1 MNIRHEHAIATR
13 MAEEPLAQPLMNAV
27 ASTGDP
33 SRPARSIGGFI
44 REARNLSDEQVEQ
57 ILIYQRKND
66 LKFGEAAVALQLASG
81 EDVRRALSFQFD
93 YPYGEARVRSLSAEL
108 VVAAA
113 PFSPAAEVFRDLR
126 SKLLGLGPAEGE
138 VKRALAVLSP
148 EVGDGKTFVAANLAI
163 AFSQLGLRTL
173 IVDADLRSPR
183 VHKLFEVPD
192 RVGLS
197 NVLAGLTHQDFIYDV
212 PGLPCLYVL
221 PAGIEP
227 PNPNELIA
235 KPGFTLLL
243 RDLLQRFDQ
252 VIVDTPASSLGAD
265 ARITAMKAG
274 SCLVVSRRHGTKVKA
289 LKALLDAVDKSPT
302 ALAGVMLNDR

>member
-1 MNIRHEHAIATR
+1 MNRHDNAITTR
-13 MAEEPLAQPLMNAV
+13 ALDAPQAKPVIQVYAQTGEPLRTP
-27 ASTGDP
+27 
-33 SRPARSIGGFI
+33 RSIGGFI

-57 ILIYQRKND
+57 ILLYQRKND

-93 YPYGEARVRSLSAEL
+93 YPYGEARERSLSAEL

-113 PFSPAAEVFRDLR
+113 PFSPAAEAFRDLR
-126 SKLLGLGPAEGE
+126 SRLLDSGPAEGE
-138 VKRALAVLSP
+138 TRRALAVLSP
-148 EVGDGKTFVAANLAI
+148 DQGDGKTFVAANLAI

-183 VHKLFEVPD
+183 VHKVFEVPD

-197 NVLAGLTHQDFIYDV
+197 NVLAGLTQQDFIYDV

-252 VIVDTPASSLGAD
+252 VIVDTPAASLGAD

-274 SCLVVSRRHGTKVKA
+274 SCLVVSRRHGTKVKS
-289 LKALLDAVDKSPT
+289 LRALLDAVDKSPT
-302 ALAGVMLNDR
+302 ALAGVMLNAR

>member
-1 MNIRHEHAIATR
+1 MNRHDNAITTR
-13 MAEEPLAQPLMNAV
+13 ALDAPQAKPVIQVYAQTGEPLRTP
-27 ASTGDP
+27 
-33 SRPARSIGGFI
+33 RSIGGFI

-57 ILIYQRKND
+57 ILLYQRKND
-66 LKFGEAAVALQLASG
+66 LKFGEAAVALQPASG

-93 YPYGEARVRSLSAEL
+93 YPYGEARERSLSAEL

-113 PFSPAAEVFRDLR
+113 PFSPAAEAFRDLR
-126 SKLLGLGPAEGE
+126 SRLLDSGPAEGE
-138 VKRALAVLSP
+138 TRRALAVLSP
-148 EVGDGKTFVAANLAI
+148 DQGDGKTFVAANLAI

-183 VHKLFEVPD
+183 VHKVFEVPD

-197 NVLAGLTHQDFIYDV
+197 NVLAGLTQQDFIYDV

-252 VIVDTPASSLGAD
+252 VIVDTPAASLGAD

-274 SCLVVSRRHGTKVKA
+274 SCLVVSRRHGTKVKS
-289 LKALLDAVDKSPT
+289 LRALLDAVDKSPT

>member
-1 MNIRHEHAIATR
+1 MNQQEHAITTR
-13 MAEEPLAQPLMNAV
+13 SLDDMSGRQVTHGHSP
-27 ASTGDP
+27 ASETLRTP
-33 SRPARSIGGFI
+33 RSIGGFI

-57 ILIYQRKND
+57 ILLYQRKND

-113 PFSPAAEVFRDLR
+113 PFSPAAEAFRDLR
-126 SKLLGLGPAEGE
+126 SKLLGNGPVEGE
-138 VKRALAVLSP
+138 ARRALAVVSP
-148 EVGDGKTFVAANLAI
+148 DQGDGKTFVAANLAI

-183 VHKLFEVPD
+183 VHKVFEVPD

-212 PGLPCLYVL
+212 SGLPCLYVL

-274 SCLVVSRRHGTKVKA
+274 SCLVVSRRHGTKVKS
-289 LKALLDAVDKSPT
+289 LKALLEAVDKSPT
-302 ALAGVMLNDR
+302 VLAGVMLNDR

>member
-1 MNIRHEHAIATR
+1 MNRHDNAITTR
-13 MAEEPLAQPLMNAV
+13 APDEPQAQPVIQAYPQTGEPLRTP
-27 ASTGDP
+27 
-33 SRPARSIGGFI
+33 RSIGGFI

-57 ILIYQRKND
+57 ILLYQRKND

-113 PFSPAAEVFRDLR
+113 PFSPAAEAFRDLR
-126 SKLLGLGPAEGE
+126 SKLLGNGPVEGE
-138 VKRALAVLSP
+138 ARRALAVVSP
-148 EVGDGKTFVAANLAI
+148 DQGDGKTFVAANLAI

-183 VHKLFEVPD
+183 VHKVFEVPD

-252 VIVDTPASSLGAD
+252 VIVDTPAASLGAD

-274 SCLVVSRRHGTKVKA
+274 SCLVVSRRHGTKVRS
-289 LKALLDAVDKSPT
+289 LKALLEAVDKSPT

>member
-1 MNIRHEHAIATR
+1 MNRHETAITTR
-13 MAEEPLAQPLMNAV
+13 SLEEPQAQPVINAY
-27 ASTGDP
+27 P
-33 SRPARSIGGFI
+33 SAGEPLRTPRSIGGFI

-57 ILIYQRKND
+57 ILLYQRKND

-113 PFSPAAEVFRDLR
+113 PFSPAAEAFRDLR
-126 SKLLGLGPAEGE
+126 SKLLGNGPAEGD
-138 VKRALAVLSP
+138 VRRALAVLSP
-148 EVGDGKTFVAANLAI
+148 DQGDGKTFVAANLAI

-183 VHKLFEVPD
+183 VHKVFEVPD

-252 VIVDTPASSLGAD
+252 VIVDTPAASLGAD

-274 SCLVVSRRHGTKVKA
+274 SCLVVSRRHGTKVKS
-289 LKALLDAVDKSPT
+289 LKALLESVDKSPT
-302 ALAGVMLNDR
+302 TLAGVMLNDR

>member
-1 MNIRHEHAIATR
+1 MNRHDNAITTRAPDQPQAQPVIHAYPQTG
-13 MAEEPLAQPLMNAV
+13 EPLRTP
-27 ASTGDP
+27 
-33 SRPARSIGGFI
+33 RSIGGFI

-57 ILIYQRKND
+57 ILLYQRKND

-113 PFSPAAEVFRDLR
+113 PFSPAAEAFRDLR
-126 SKLLGLGPAEGE
+126 SKLLGNGPVEGE
-138 VKRALAVLSP
+138 ARRALAVVSP
-148 EVGDGKTFVAANLAI
+148 DQGDGKTFVAANLAI

-183 VHKLFEVPD
+183 VHKVFEVPD

-252 VIVDTPASSLGAD
+252 VIVDTPAASLGAD

-274 SCLVVSRRHGTKVKA
+274 SCLVVSRRHGTKVKS

>member
-1 MNIRHEHAIATR
+1 MNHQEHALMTR
-13 MAEEPLAQPLMNAV
+13 SLEDTSGRQLSYGHSS
-27 ASTGDP
+27 ASETL
-33 SRPARSIGGFI
+33 RPPRSIGGLI

-57 ILIYQRKND
+57 ILLYQRKND

-93 YPYGEARVRSLSAEL
+93 YPYGEARVRSLSSEL

-113 PFSPAAEVFRDLR
+113 PFSPAAEAFRDLR
-126 SKLLGLGPAEGE
+126 SKLLGNGPVEGE
-138 VKRALAVLSP
+138 ARRALAVVSP
-148 EVGDGKTFVAANLAI
+148 DQGDGKTFVAANLAI

-183 VHKLFEVPD
+183 VHKMFEVPD

-197 NVLAGLTHQDFIYDV
+197 NVLAGLAHQDFIYDV
-212 PGLPCLYVL
+212 PGLPSLYVL

-252 VIVDTPASSLGAD
+252 VIVDTPAASLGAD

-274 SCLVVSRRHGTKVKA
+274 SCLVVSRRHGTKVKS
-289 LKALLDAVDKSPT
+289 LKALLEAVDKSPT

>member
-1 MNIRHEHAIATR
+1 MSRRHDRAIATR
-13 MAEEPLAQPLMNAV
+13 VSDDSLAQPLLNALPP
-27 ASTGDP
+27 TGDALRAP
-33 SRPARSIGGFI
+33 RSIGGFI

-57 ILIYQRKND
+57 ILLYQRKND

-93 YPYGEARVRSLSAEL
+93 YPYGEARVRNLSAEL

-113 PFSPAAEVFRDLR
+113 PFSPAAEAFRDLR
-126 SKLLGLGPAEGE
+126 SKLLALGPVDGE
-138 VKRALAVLSP
+138 PKRALAVLSP
-148 EVGDGKTFVAANLAI
+148 ETGDGKTFVAVNLAI

-183 VHKLFEVPD
+183 VHKVFEVPD

-197 NVLAGLTHQDFIYDV
+197 NVLAGLTHQDFIFDV
-212 PGLPCLYVL
+212 PGLPSLYVL

-252 VIVDTPASSLGAD
+252 VIVDTPAASLGAD

-289 LKALLDAVDKSPT
+289 LKAMLESIDKSPT

>member
-1 MNIRHEHAIATR
+1 MNRHDNAITTR
-13 MAEEPLAQPLMNAV
+13 APDEPQAQPVIQAYPQTGEPLRTP
-27 ASTGDP
+27 
-33 SRPARSIGGFI
+33 RSIGGFI

-57 ILIYQRKND
+57 ILLYQRKND

-93 YPYGEARVRSLSAEL
+93 YPYGEARVRNLSAKL

-113 PFSPAAEVFRDLR
+113 PFSPAAEAFRDLR
-126 SKLLGLGPAEGE
+126 SKLLGNGPVEGE
-138 VKRALAVLSP
+138 ARRALAVVSP
-148 EVGDGKTFVAANLAI
+148 DQGDGKTFVAANLAI

-183 VHKLFEVPD
+183 VHKVFEVPD

-252 VIVDTPASSLGAD
+252 VIVDTPAASLGAD

-274 SCLVVSRRHGTKVKA
+274 SCLVVSRRHGTKVRS
-289 LKALLDAVDKSPT
+289 LKALLEAVDKSPT